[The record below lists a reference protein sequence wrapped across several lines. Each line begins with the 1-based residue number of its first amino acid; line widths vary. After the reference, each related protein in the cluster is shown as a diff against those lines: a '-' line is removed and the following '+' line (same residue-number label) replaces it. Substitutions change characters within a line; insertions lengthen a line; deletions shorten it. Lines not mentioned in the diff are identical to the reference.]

1 MNFPDCREGA
11 AYDHSF
17 DSPFATPGEVR
28 GRKKVRTAPKATGR
42 GPAKK
47 EDANIASPPKTWG
60 RDLGA
65 RLGSETWERRHPC
78 LQRSGEASRQGC
90 LRSQVSLPGIIPEF

>member
-1 MNFPDCREGA
+1 MNFPDCWEGA

-65 RLGSETWERRHPC
+65 RLGSETWERSLGGRHRTGDTP
-78 LQRSGEASRQGC
+78 RHGG
-90 LRSQVSLPGIIPEF
+90 LRSQVSLPGSVPR